1 MLGFSKAEGSI
12 PTEQE
17 RIALMNSMRGLS
29 EGIMKAGGY
38 PFIDSV
44 DANYIPRET
53 MAPDWSELDDYEAQE
68 LARLANME
76 QYPEEAEEGN
86 NLPFNMSQLIASGL
100 GRKLGLGWLAGIPGL
115 LLSSFTGAGSG
126 LGQGLSS
133 LRGGH
138 ATQNAYEKA
147 RQNRIL
153 QGRKEYMMDR
163 REKGL
168 DYGNLANVFQQLREE
183 DTWVPPQIRKPTAP
197 QTYIRQPTG
206 PQQQDGGGGIP
217 QVARDLG
224 MRGSYDHG
232 WT

>member
-1 MLGFSKAEGSI
+1 MTKDEIMQLAYGQQFFPKTGIFNAVEGS
-12 PTEQE
+12 E
-17 RIALMNSMRGLS
+17 
-29 EGIMKAGGY
+29 
-38 PFIDSV
+38 FVD

-197 QTYIRQPTG
+197 PTYYAPSPEQH
-206 PQQQDGGGGIP
+206 GGGGIP

-232 WT
+232 HT